1 MYNAQLS
8 ITVPDTLKEIA
19 EKIGKA
25 LDPDSG
31 GEYSFTDRG
40 DGTINV
46 TTPCTLEFK
55 QQAEYMMAHPE
66 LLHHEIG
73 RKYAARWPDFT
84 APTLA
89 ECELF
94 CSSIILPKEVTE

>member
-8 ITVPDTLKEIA
+8 ITVPDTLKDIA
-19 EKIGKA
+19 AKIGKA

-46 TTPCTLEFK
+46 TTPCELQFKEDTLL
-55 QQAEYMMAHPE
+55 MMQYPSF
-66 LLHHEIG
+66 LHQKILEQ
-73 RKYAARWPDFT
+73 YAARGADLTP
-84 APTLA
+84 PTLA

-94 CSSIILPKEVTE
+94 CASIIPEVTA

>member
-8 ITVPDTLKEIA
+8 ITVPDTLKDIA
-19 EKIGKA
+19 SKIGRA

-46 TTPCTLEFK
+46 TTPCTPEFK
-55 QQAEYMMAHPE
+55 AQGEYLMTNPDALFMTMQAAYAERWAE
-66 LLHHEIG
+66 LT
-73 RKYAARWPDFT
+73 P
-84 APTLA
+84 PTLA
-89 ECELF
+89 ECQTF
-94 CSSIILPKEVTE
+94 IDSIIVNNIEVI